1 MEVHECGCAICQAGQ
16 EAEVMAYHR
25 SINLVLSRLEEAEQ
39 RWYIAS
45 LSSAPGAPSDVVL
58 AQISGLSDKTI
69 ARGRHELANGLKD
82 TTEGRQRQPGG
93 GRQKAEKKTQ
103 R

>member
-1 MEVHECGCAICQAGQ
+1 VEVHQCECAICQAGQ

-25 SINLVLSRLEEAEQ
+25 SINLVLSRLEEAER

-69 ARGRHELANGLKD
+69 ARGRHELANGLKG
-82 TTEGRQRQPGG
+82 TAEGRQRQPGG
-93 GRQKAEKKTQ
+93 GRQKAEKKT
-103 R
+103 RR